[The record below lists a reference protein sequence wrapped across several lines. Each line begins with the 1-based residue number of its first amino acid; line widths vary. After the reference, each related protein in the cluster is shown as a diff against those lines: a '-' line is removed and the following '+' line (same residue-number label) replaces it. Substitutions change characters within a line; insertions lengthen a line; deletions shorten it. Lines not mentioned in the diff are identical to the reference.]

1 MNRFTST
8 LSLVLAFGLLGSVP
22 VGLAADTSTTTTTEK
37 TTTYTGVVSEVNPT
51 TSTIILKSE
60 TAPAPVTYTFTKE
73 TVFVDAQGNVVSYE
87 TIKNAPVTVEYI
99 KEGDRTIVKR
109 VVATRPGSV
118 THKEETTT
126 HTEEKR

>member
-22 VGLAADTSTTTTTEK
+22 VGWAADPSVTTTAK
-37 TTTYTGVVSEVNPT
+37 TTTYTGVVSEINPK
-51 TSTIILKSE
+51 TSTIILRSE
-60 TAPAPVTYTFTKE
+60 RAPAPVTYNFTKE
-73 TVFVDAQGNVVSYE
+73 TTFVDAQGNVVSYE
-87 TIKNAPVTVEYI
+87 TIRNAPVTVEYI

-118 THKEETTT
+118 IHKEETTT
-126 HTEEKR
+126 HTESR